1 VTTIERP
8 APNQAVLELQ
18 ARARDRA
25 LLERVERLERSTA
38 RLGARIDGA
47 MVTLVPEATA
57 GVAPE
62 APTHPAR

>member
-25 LLERVERLERSTA
+25 LLERVERLERGAA

-47 MVTLVPEATA
+47 MVTLVPETTA
-57 GVAPE
+57 DVANK

>member
-1 VTTIERP
+1 MTTIERP

-25 LLERVERLERSTA
+25 LLERVERLERGAA

-47 MVTLVPEATA
+47 MVTLVPDAMA
-57 GVAPE
+57 GAAPE
-62 APTHPAR
+62 APTHPAG

>member
-1 VTTIERP
+1 VTTIGRP
-8 APNQAVLELQ
+8 APSRAVLELQ

-25 LLERVERLERSTA
+25 LLERVERLERGAA

-57 GVAPE
+57 HVAPG

>member
-1 VTTIERP
+1 MTTIERP

-25 LLERVERLERSTA
+25 LLERVERLERGVA

-47 MVTLVPEATA
+47 LVTLVPDAAA
-57 GVAPE
+57 GVAPG

>member
-1 VTTIERP
+1 VTTIGRP

-25 LLERVERLERSTA
+25 LLERVERLERGAA

-57 GVAPE
+57 GVAAE

>member
-8 APNQAVLELQ
+8 APNQVVLELQ

-25 LLERVERLERSTA
+25 LLERVERLERGAA

-57 GVAPE
+57 DVAKK

>member
-1 VTTIERP
+1 MTTIERP
-8 APNQAVLELQ
+8 APNRAVLELQ

-25 LLERVERLERSTA
+25 LLERVERLERGAA

-57 GVAPE
+57 GVAPG

>member
-1 VTTIERP
+1 MTTIERP

-25 LLERVERLERSTA
+25 LLERVERLERSAA

-47 MVTLVPEATA
+47 MVTLVPAAMA
-57 GVAPE
+57 GAAPE
-62 APTHPAR
+62 APAQPTR